1 MTLYGFQQ
9 SLSRPLPTTGGSF
22 GAGGALG
29 PLFVGLM
36 SRYGSGNEIDNMSR
50 AIALGGGVYLV
61 AAFLLAAAALIAR
74 RQVRQRSDC
83 AVRQR

>member
-1 MTLYGFQQ
+1 MNTVGW
-9 SLSRPLPTTGGSF
+9 G
-22 GAGGALG
+22 GGALG

-36 SRYGSGNEIDNMSR
+36 SSYGGGNEIDNMSH

-74 RQVRQRSDC
+74 RQ
-83 AVRQR
+83 A